1 MTQQLAPTLWR
12 CLCVILSVVAL
23 QRYAACPAVAGTV
36 PGKATSAPKTLEWPL
51 KHSQAVRDFAL
62 SRGQDLDK
70 IDSAT
75 ATEADFFETYQ
86 AYVWLYFIYDRTQ
99 QKDAAQFITKKTVD
113 FLKGFIAKHPD
124 SAQDTFKAKGL
135 LLTVLGR
142 SDLGGEYLAR
152 YRECGLD
159 EFENYRKYY
168 PSTQID
174 ETYIGYVN
182 RLHEVATRN
191 LYSWNPDLKFVRK
204 SLEKVLRE
212 VETWQN
218 SYGWAAALSD
228 FRKERLRHHVKY
240 ALFSAQ
246 DGMCEVEKREKNY
259 AIALQYAEKAK
270 ASLREIPTDIPT
282 LPPELRERLTK
293 GLELQIRAI
302 RQLQGAFN
310 DPPSSMTAPPFL
322 FPPAANLTRQNSQIA
337 TGTCSTSSCA
347 CGCSATT
354 ATATVPC
361 CKP

>member
-1 MTQQLAPTLWR
+1 MTQKLAPTLWR

-36 PGKATSAPKTLEWPL
+36 PGKATSTPKTLEWPL

-86 AYVWLYFIYDRTQ
+86 AYAWLYFIYDRTQ
-99 QKDAAQFITKKTVD
+99 QKDTAQFITTKTVD

-152 YRECGLD
+152 YREWGLD

-168 PSTQID
+168 PDRQID
-174 ETYIGYVN
+174 NIYVGYVN
-182 RLHEVATRN
+182 RLQELASRN
-191 LYSWNPDLKFVRK
+191 LNSWNRDLKFVRK
-204 SLEKVLRE
+204 SLERVLRE
-212 VETWQN
+212 TETWEN
-218 SYGWAAALSD
+218 KYDWPKNLSELQ
-228 FRKERLRHHVKY
+228 KERLLRNTKC
-240 ALFSAQ
+240 AIFFAQ
-246 DGMCEVEKREKNY
+246 TGMIEVEKCDKNY
-259 AIALQYAEKAK
+259 AIALQYVEKAR
-270 ASLREIPTDIPT
+270 ATLSQIPRDSPT
-282 LPPELRERLTK
+282 LLPELRERLTK
-293 GLELQIRAI
+293 VIELQVGAI
-302 RQLQGAFN
+302 RQLQGAFD
-310 DPPSSMTAPPFL
+310 DPPSSMTAPASL
-322 FPPAANLTRQNSQIA
+322 FPPAANMTRQTPQIE

-354 ATATVPC
+354 ATATAAC